1 MAAALALA
9 VLLTALPAPGRAQA
23 PAAAPV
29 TATEEAPAH
38 GRPAGRRHDWSVD
51 QALQMVRQ
59 DPAKAAAR
67 LERMLTKV
75 RQREQSSRE
84 QYAAE
89 SRKAAAYKEPAE
101 QDLAKAA
108 LAVHQAEL
116 ARLQARAV
124 LLEKLLAYARSQPRP
139 GA

>member
-1 MAAALALA
+1 
-9 VLLTALPAPGRAQA
+9 
-23 PAAAPV
+23 
-29 TATEEAPAH
+29 
-38 GRPAGRRHDWSVD
+38 
-51 QALQMVRQ
+51 MVRQ

-75 RQREQSSRE
+75 RQRELSSRE

-124 LLEKLLAYARSQPRP
+124 LLEKLLAYARSQLRP

>member
-38 GRPAGRRHDWSVD
+38 GRPAGRRHDWSV
-51 QALQMVRQ
+51 AHARQMVPQ
-59 DPAKAAAR
+59 DPPKAAAPR
-67 LERMLTKV
+67 ERMVTKV
-75 RQREQSSRE
+75 RQRELSSRE

-124 LLEKLLAYARSQPRP
+124 LLEKLLAYARSQLRP

>member
-38 GRPAGRRHDWSVD
+38 GRPAGRRPDWGVD
-51 QALQMVRQ
+51 QARQMGRQ
-59 DPAKAAAR
+59 HPAHAAAR

-75 RQREQSSRE
+75 RQRELSSRE

-124 LLEKLLAYARSQPRP
+124 LLEKLLAYARSQLRP

>member
-38 GRPAGRRHDWSVD
+38 SRPKWRRHHTSVD
-51 QALQMVRQ
+51 QPQHKLPQ

-116 ARLQARAV
+116 ARLQARAA

>member
-38 GRPAGRRHDWSVD
+38 SRPAGRRPAGAVD

-116 ARLQARAV
+116 ARLQARAA